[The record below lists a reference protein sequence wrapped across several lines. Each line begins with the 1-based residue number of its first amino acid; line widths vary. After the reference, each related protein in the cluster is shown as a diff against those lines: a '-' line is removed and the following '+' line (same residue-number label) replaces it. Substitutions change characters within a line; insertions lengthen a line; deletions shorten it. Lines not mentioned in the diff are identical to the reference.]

1 MQKTWRHGQGASTD
15 LLWCKKTWRHW
26 PGPQPTFEMF
36 ALRFRA
42 LEVPM
47 VRVRKSPLS
56 LAKVTFSSL
65 WEQAL
70 PVPKK
75 KSTPQNG
82 ENGLV
87 QWPTLPHIALWI
99 VRLMLEKDCFFIL
112 KQDRNPWIKYDV
124 VILTQ
129 SWSWFSSNIYWWFEE
144 DKISEMEKLGLIVWR
159 QWRLN
164 WKSVGWLCT
173 SIMSQRHDVT
183 TWSPVG
189 LNCHTGP
196 APSLTF
202 SDQAPL
208 P

>member
-1 MQKTWRHGQGASTD
+1 
-15 LLWCKKTWRHW
+15 
-26 PGPQPTFEMF
+26 
-36 ALRFRA
+36 
-42 LEVPM
+42 M
-47 VRVRKSPLS
+47 VRVRKRPLS

-99 VRLMLEKDCFFIL
+99 VRLMLEKDCLFIL

-129 SWSWFSSNIYWWFEE
+129 SWSWSSSNIYWWFEE

-173 SIMSQRHDVT
+173 SIMSRRQDHYMISGWIKLPY
-183 TWSPVG
+183 WSSAIPHFFRSSATA
-189 LNCHTGP
+189 LTHSTEAITFLISETPNCW
-196 APSLTF
+196 LIF
-202 SDQAPL
+202 Y
-208 P
+208 

>member
-1 MQKTWRHGQGASTD
+1 MRKPLSSGQV
-15 LLWCKKTWRHW
+15 W
-26 PGPQPTFEMF
+26 F
-36 ALRFRA
+36 LRLNFPLIRGMYVLESGVRFLFRA
-42 LEVPM
+42 PEVPKP
-47 VRVRKSPLS
+47 RVRKSPLS

-112 KQDRNPWIKYDV
+112 KQDRNPWIKYDI

-129 SWSWFSSNIYWWFEE
+129 YWSWSSSNIYWWFEE

-164 WKSVGWLCT
+164 WKSVG
-173 SIMSQRHDVT
+173 
-183 TWSPVG
+183 
-189 LNCHTGP
+189 
-196 APSLTF
+196 
-202 SDQAPL
+202 
-208 P
+208 